1 MTTLQVPKLPALPE
15 LLPSPEAI
23 LQALNRIEECLRQRP
38 ATESSDLAKI
48 LAALQA
54 GIPTVEVLA
63 IGEANVATVAVDTEV
78 DVDISIK
85 DILTGER
92 VTFTHLSITQIDIY
106 APQLVAADAVRL
118 RLFIRGTRTVPQD
131 IVVEFDGVRDLTGTW
146 FRTFNNRRIE
156 YYDLDNKDYI
166 RARVRNTAGNSAAST
181 FGIRIY
187 GRVFRP

>member
-118 RLFIRGTRTVPQD
+118 RLFIREPGRCRRTLWWS
-131 IVVEFDGVRDLTGTW
+131 LTAPAT
-146 FRTFNNRRIE
+146 
-156 YYDLDNKDYI
+156 
-166 RARVRNTAGNSAAST
+166 
-181 FGIRIY
+181 
-187 GRVFRP
+187 